1 MADCRRPDAVSA
13 LPELRRQIGGRRR
26 GFFLDLDG
34 TLAPIVPH
42 PDQVHLPP
50 ETRTILSRLAE
61 RDLVCMV
68 SGRGLDDLRQKV
80 GLDSVY
86 YAAAHGHR
94 IVGPVGSGIDLEV
107 GKEYEDQL
115 RGAGQDLRRRLRSL
129 EGAVL
134 EEKGLSLSI
143 HYRLVPERDRPAVDR
158 AVTAVAARF
167 PDLRLTGGKLVH
179 ELRPPGDWDKGRAV
193 LWLLETLGW
202 RKSDGCPICVG
213 DDLTDEDMFAAV
225 DGWGV
230 TVVVG
235 DLDRST
241 RARYRLRDHAEVA
254 TLLQSFADRP
264 GRCSSRI
271 G

>member
-1 MADCRRPDAVSA
+1 MADCRTPDAVGA

-42 PDQVHLPP
+42 PDQVRLPP

-80 GLDSVY
+80 GLDSLY

-94 IVGPVGSGIDLEV
+94 IVGPPGSGIHLEV
-107 GKEYEDQL
+107 GKEYEDEL
-115 RGAGQDLRRRLRSL
+115 CEAAQDLQTRLRSL
-129 EGAVL
+129 DGVVL

-143 HYRLVPERDRPAVDR
+143 HYRLVPERDRPAVDG
-158 AVTAVAARF
+158 AVTEVAASF

-193 LWLLETLGW
+193 LWLLETLRWG
-202 RKSDGCPICVG
+202 KGDSCPICVG

-241 RARYRLRDHAEVA
+241 RAHYRLRDHAEVA